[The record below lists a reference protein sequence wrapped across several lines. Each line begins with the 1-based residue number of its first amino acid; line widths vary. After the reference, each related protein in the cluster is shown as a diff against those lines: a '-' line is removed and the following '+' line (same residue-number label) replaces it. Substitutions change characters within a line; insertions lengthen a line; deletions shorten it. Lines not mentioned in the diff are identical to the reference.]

1 MKNWGVVLVLMTSF
15 LAAAQETTQPAKTQS
30 RKTISLSGT
39 MSENGS
45 VLLRDSEGK
54 TWTVTNP
61 ELLQGYAG
69 QEVTI
74 HGQLLPENHEL
85 RVVSVKRVKR
95 EYLANW
101 SDSAFRR

>member
-1 MKNWGVVLVLMTSF
+1 MKNWGIVLVLMISF
-15 LAAAQETTQPAKTQS
+15 AAVAQDAAQPAKSQS
-30 RKTISLSGT
+30 RRTISLSGT

-95 EYLANW
+95 EYVANW